1 MTTTQ
6 KINRVENLKNFSAA
20 LILCVSINGFSISAN
35 AQQQFTHTATYLF
48 TFHSI
53 PQSGIKQKC
62 YCPALLNK
70 IGLKNQHKQ

>member
-6 KINRVENLKNFSAA
+6 KINRAERLKFFSVA
-20 LILCVSINGFSISAN
+20 LILCISINGFSISAN

-62 YCPALLNK
+62 YCPALHIT
-70 IGLKNQHKQ
+70 IGLKKQII

>member
-6 KINRVENLKNFSAA
+6 KINRVDHFKKISAA
-20 LILCVSINGFSISAN
+20 LIRCISINGFSIGAN
-35 AQQQFTHTATYLF
+35 AQQQFIDTATYLF
-48 TFHSI
+48 TFHSL